1 MIDLHRIIEK
11 IPRVK
16 YADLKTVEY
25 KETQI
30 ALRPDSSEVFEGTSE
45 KIICRVVDKGY
56 GVASSSK
63 TDIQNAEMV
72 SELALKQAKVAEREV
87 NLLPVEPELGD
98 VEHKEKK
105 EFDVEKAN
113 NILLDIRNELKARLG
128 ALYARSELVLS
139 HYRIDSTLV
148 TSEGTHVRE
157 SSPLTDLII
166 YIIVRDINQGFASHI
181 LGGKGGLEILE
192 GRDWDS
198 ILDELVSRAKDMLKA
213 KLLSPLERGKNFKV
227 VLDSE
232 TAGAFAHEIGHMLE
246 ADIFQGRFFQA
257 SNIYEGFVIEDNPT
271 IPRAYGSFTWDDEG
285 VRGARKTLI
294 EKGETG
300 LLHTRLTAKDNEK
313 PGNAHGITHI
323 PRPTVSNVYIRPS
336 DWGLKEI
343 FEDTKNGIYL
353 KGLVRAEVDTSDG
366 KFELVPEIAYIIQ
379 NKELKTP
386 IKQLSIRD
394 STRSAI
400 QRVDAIGKLATLRP
414 NLEKGFCISEGGPHI
429 RINGIHCF

>member
-1 MIDLHRIIEK
+1 MIDLHRVIERMPK
-11 IPRVK
+11 VK
-16 YADLKTVEY
+16 YVDFKTIDC

-30 ALRPDSSEVFEGTSE
+30 ALRPDSSEVFEDSSE
-45 KIICRVVDKGY
+45 KIVCRIIDKGY
-56 GVASSSK
+56 GVASTSK

-72 SELALKQAKVAEREV
+72 SELALKQAKAAEREV
-87 NLLPVEPELGD
+87 NLMPVEPEAGD

-105 EFDVEKAN
+105 EFDVEGAN
-113 NILLDIRNELKARLG
+113 KILLDIRNELKAKLG

-139 HYRIDSTLV
+139 HYHVDSTLV
-148 TSEGTHVRE
+148 NSEGTHVRE
-157 SSPLTDLII
+157 SSPLTDLTI
-166 YIIVRDINQGFASHI
+166 YIIVRDILQGFASRI
-181 LGGKGGLEILE
+181 IGGKGGLEILE
-192 GRDWDS
+192 GRDWDN

-213 KLLSPLERGKNFKV
+213 KLLSPLESGKKFKV

-232 TAGAFAHEIGHMLE
+232 SAGAFAHEIGHMLE
-246 ADIFQGRFFQA
+246 ADIFQGRLFQA
-257 SNIYEGFVIEDNPT
+257 SNIYEDFAIEDNPA

-285 VRGARKTLI
+285 VRGVRKTLI

-300 LLHTRLTAKDNEK
+300 LLHTRLTAKDDEK

-323 PRPTVSNVYIRPS
+323 PRPAVSNIYVRPS
-336 DWGLKEI
+336 DWGLKEM
-343 FEDTKNGIYL
+343 FEDTKNGIYV

-366 KFELVPEIAYIIQ
+366 KFELIPEIAYLVHD
-379 NKELKTP
+379 KGLKTP

-394 STRSAI
+394 SIRNAI